1 MGCTCFYKKNT
12 TRISS
17 TCGKVRILR
26 EELPVS
32 EKILQTLHNLCATA
46 PDLARRSEELSQVLQ
61 IDLTEIEKVLD
72 NYRLE
77 GFAES
82 FVDNEGKKRYYLTGS
97 GIIKVC
103 ALFT

>member
-1 MGCTCFYKKNT
+1 M
-12 TRISS
+12 
-17 TCGKVRILR
+17 R
-26 EELPVS
+26 EELPLS

-46 PDLARRSEELSQVLQ
+46 PDLARRSEELAQALA
-61 IDLTEIEKVLD
+61 IDLGEVERVLD
-72 NYRLE
+72 NYKAE

-82 FVDNEGKKRYYLTGS
+82 FMDNEGKKRYYLTGS

>member
-1 MGCTCFYKKNT
+1 M
-12 TRISS
+12 
-17 TCGKVRILR
+17 LR
-26 EELPVS
+26 EELPIP

-61 IDLTEIEKVLD
+61 IALAEVERILD
-72 NYRLE
+72 NYKVE
-77 GFAES
+77 GFVES
-82 FVDNEGKKRYYLTGS
+82 FIDNEGKKRYYVTGS

>member
-1 MGCTCFYKKNT
+1 
-12 TRISS
+12 
-17 TCGKVRILR
+17 LR
-26 EELPVS
+26 EELPLS

-46 PDLARRSEELSQVLQ
+46 PDLARRSEELSMVLQ
-61 IDLTEIEKVLD
+61 IDLGELERILD
-72 NYRLE
+72 NHKSE

-82 FVDNEGKKRYYLTGS
+82 FMDNEGKKRYYLTGS

>member
-1 MGCTCFYKKNT
+1 
-12 TRISS
+12 
-17 TCGKVRILR
+17 LR
-26 EELPVS
+26 EELPLP

-61 IDLTEIEKVLD
+61 VDLSELERILD
-72 NYRLE
+72 GYKAE
-77 GFAES
+77 GFAEC
-82 FVDNEGKKRYYLTGS
+82 FIDNEGKKRYYLTGS

>member
-1 MGCTCFYKKNT
+1 M
-12 TRISS
+12 
-17 TCGKVRILR
+17 R
-26 EELPVS
+26 EELPLS

-61 IDLTEIEKVLD
+61 VNLGELEKILD
-72 NYRLE
+72 NYKLQ

>member
-1 MGCTCFYKKNT
+1 
-12 TRISS
+12 
-17 TCGKVRILR
+17 LR
-26 EELPVS
+26 EEIPLP

-61 IDLTEIEKVLD
+61 IDLNEVERILD
-72 NYRLE
+72 NYKAE
-77 GFAES
+77 GFADS
-82 FVDNEGKKRYYLTGS
+82 FVDGEGKRRYYVTGS

>member
-1 MGCTCFYKKNT
+1 MTQ
-12 TRISS
+12 
-17 TCGKVRILR
+17 
-26 EELPVS
+26 ELPLS

-46 PDLARRSEELSQVLQ
+46 PDLARTSEELSQVLGV
-61 IDLTEIEKVLD
+61 DLAELERILD
-72 NYRLE
+72 DYKRG

-82 FVDNEGKKRYYLTGS
+82 FIDNEGKKRYYLTGS